1 MDVANVESFTK
12 LLQLSVSPV
21 VLISGVG
28 LLLLSVTNRLGRAID
43 RSRTIAEELD
53 HEGPGAAR
61 EGKEQLR
68 IIVRR
73 ARYLRLSV
81 SLIVLSIFFSCV
93 MILFLFLVVFFG
105 LDWEFL
111 VLGSFCLGLLSLL
124 AAMLYLLADVY
135 LSLKALK
142 YEVNRHLE

>member
-43 RSRTIAEELD
+43 RSRHIAEELD
-53 HEGPGAAR
+53 KEDANAAR

-73 ARYLRLSV
+73 AVYLRLSV

-93 MILFLFLVVFFG
+93 MILFLFVLIFFS
-105 LDWEFL
+105 LHWEYF
-111 VLGSFCLGLLSLL
+111 VLGAFCLSLLSLL
-124 AAMLYLLADVY
+124 AAMIYLLADIY

-142 YEVNRHLE
+142 YEVHRHLD